1 MTANDCSGDGRLNS
15 GEERILELARL
26 AKMSLEELLYYVLV
40 ELGGNQP
47 QPEGA

>member
-1 MTANDCSGDGRLNS
+1 MAAKDCSGDGRRDS
-15 GEERILELARL
+15 GEERSLELARL
-26 AKMSLEELLYYVLV
+26 AKMSLEQLLYYVLV

>member
-1 MTANDCSGDGRLNS
+1 MAAKDCSGDGHRDS
-15 GEERILELARL
+15 GEERSLELARL